1 MKIALL
7 VIYYLPSTESCVQLM
22 YDLAHELKLRGHEP
36 TVITVNSSIPTNVQ
50 MTDEQGIRVMRVRAG
65 KIKGTTRYLRALTEF
80 RLSRIIWA
88 KAKAY
93 LLEQPY
99 DLIIY
104 YSPSIF
110 WGPLV
115 RRLKQVFACKT
126 YLILRDIFPQWYVDA
141 GIIRKGC
148 LYRYLKKKELENYD
162 AADVIGVQSPA
173 NMEYFVGS
181 GLNDKYKVEVLFN
194 WRSLARH
201 GSPRHSVRSK
211 LGLEDKIIF
220 IYGGNM
226 GVAQDMDNILRLA
239 ARLSAE
245 PGAYFLLVGDGSE
258 VHRLKREIQK
268 RKLGNVSIHPAVN
281 QAEYMCMVS
290 ECDIGLISLDG
301 RLKTQNFPGKML
313 GYMYHAKPILAS
325 INEGND
331 LEEVLHAHVAGL
343 VSHNGDDDTFY
354 NHAMQLMRDPV
365 LRQRMGKSGRM
376 LLEERFSAPRAATQ
390 ILSHFTN

>member
-173 NMEYFVGS
+173 NMEYFRTS
-181 GLNDKYKVEVLFN
+181 GLKDRYKLEVLFN
-194 WRSLARH
+194 WSSLYQSGHIRYK
-201 GSPRHSVRSK
+201 VRGR
-211 LGLEDKIIF
+211 LGLEEKIVF

-239 ARLSAE
+239 ARLRAE
-245 PGAYFLLVGDGSE
+245 PRAYFLLVGDGSE
-258 VHRLKREIQK
+258 VHRLKREVQK
-268 RKLGNVSIHPAVN
+268 RNLRNVSIHPAVN
-281 QAEYMCMVS
+281 QEEYMSMVS
-290 ECDIGLISLDG
+290 ECDIGLISLDR